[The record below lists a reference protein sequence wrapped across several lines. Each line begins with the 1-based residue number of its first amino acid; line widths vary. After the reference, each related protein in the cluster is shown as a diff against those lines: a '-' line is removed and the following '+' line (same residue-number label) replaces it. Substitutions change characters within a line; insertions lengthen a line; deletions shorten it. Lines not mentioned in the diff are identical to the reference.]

1 MNEVK
6 RQEMNR
12 MTMKAD
18 SFDISIIES
27 DSCDKMKID
36 LQGGNV
42 DSAYV
47 AMLDGELSYYA
58 LATIIMLSYS

>member
-27 DSCDKMKID
+27 DSGDKMMID
-36 LQGGNV
+36 LQGGNL
-42 DSAYV
+42 DSSCV
-47 AMLDGELSYYA
+47 AMLDGGLSEYS
-58 LATIIMLSYS
+58 LATIIILSYS

>member
-1 MNEVK
+1 MNEVR

-27 DSCDKMKID
+27 DSGDKMKID

-42 DSAYV
+42 DASYL
-47 AMLDGELSYYA
+47 AMLDGGLSDYSWT
-58 LATIIMLSYS
+58 TIIILSYS